1 MRKSIAAAAVAT
13 VAAALLTACSGSTT
27 SSAPTSSTET
37 PTTTTSGSITGT
49 APTTEQTAWAGQV
62 CTAAAAVKKDA
73 EGLASAS
80 TSGGDVSA
88 KLTAQIGVVKG
99 SANTLATTVKAV
111 PAGSESDPG
120 FAAVKA
126 SGDQLTAS
134 INSVEASVS
143 ALEGKSGLSKVSAL
157 ASVGS
162 AAGTALSKIGATGQ
176 AIETASKDGNSPL
189 GQAFATAPACVSLNA
204 S

>member
-1 MRKSIAAAAVAT
+1 MRRSISAAAVAT
-13 VAAALLTACSGSTT
+13 VAVALLTACSGTT
-27 SSAPTSSTET
+27 TPSAPTSSTES
-37 PTTTTSGSITGT
+37 PTTTASTSTTGT
-49 APTTEQTAWAGQV
+49 APNAEQTAWAGQV
-62 CTAAAAVKKDA
+62 CTAAAVVKKDA
-73 EGLASAS
+73 EGLSSAS

-88 KLTAQIGVVKG
+88 KLTAQLGVIKG
-99 SANTLATTVKAV
+99 SANTLAATVKTV

-126 SGDQLTAS
+126 SADQLTAS

-162 AAGTALSKIGATGQ
+162 AAGAAVSKVGATAQ
-176 AIETASKDGNSPL
+176 AIETASKDGKSAL